1 MSAPLLF
8 RDAKLEDLPAIVAM
22 LADDER
28 GAAREDASSPLNQN
42 YLDAFDA
49 IDNSPTNHLLVGE
62 IGADVV
68 ATLQLTFTPG
78 LSYIGGW
85 RATIEAVRVV
95 RARRGQGIGAQLL
108 GHAVFLARLRGC
120 RLVQLTTNK
129 SRLDAQ
135 RFYLSLGF
143 VNSHEGCKLDLDSL
157 P

>member
-8 RDAKLEDLPAIVAM
+8 RDAKLEDLPVIVAM
-22 LADDER
+22 LADDLR
-28 GAAREDASSPLNQN
+28 GAARENPALPLAQG
-42 YLDAFDA
+42 YIDAFEA

-78 LSYIGGW
+78 LSYVGGW
-85 RATIEAVRVV
+85 RATIEAVRVIKN
-95 RARRGQGIGAQLL
+95 RRGEGIGAQLL

-120 RLVQLTTNK
+120 HLVQLTTHK
-129 SRLDAQ
+129 ARKDAH
-135 RFYLSLGF
+135 RFYDALGF
-143 VNSHEGCKLDLDSL
+143 ANSHEGYKLDLDSL

>member
-8 RDAKLEDLPAIVAM
+8 RDARLEDLPAIVAM
-22 LADDER
+22 LADDAR
-28 GAAREDASSPLNQN
+28 GAARENATLPLNQN
-42 YLDAFDA
+42 YLDAFES
-49 IDNSPTNHLLVGE
+49 IDNSPLNHLLVGE
-62 IGADVV
+62 IELDIV

-78 LSYIGGW
+78 LSCIGGW

-129 SRLDAQ
+129 SRKDAQ
-135 RFYLSLGF
+135 RFYSALGF
-143 VNSHEGCKLDLDSL
+143 SNSHEGFKLDLDSL